1 MRGFAASI
9 NKIESK
15 NHLILA
21 VRVQLYEYEGA
32 LMTTAQSLLFSS
44 RTAASTLATRAMPSS
59 SVAMSRT

>member
-21 VRVQLYEYEGA
+21 VRVQLYEGA
-32 LMTTAQSLLFSS
+32 PMTTAQSLLFSS